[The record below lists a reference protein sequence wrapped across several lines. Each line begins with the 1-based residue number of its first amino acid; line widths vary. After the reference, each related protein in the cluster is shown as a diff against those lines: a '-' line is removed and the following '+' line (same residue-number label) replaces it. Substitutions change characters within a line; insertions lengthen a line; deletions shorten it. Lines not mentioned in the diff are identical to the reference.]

1 LEDALAV
8 SNLRCYQCSLKGLA
22 ANTVRAAFHPLRGLS
37 EFLIHEAKL
46 LEENPVKAF
55 TMPKKA
61 EGRRLTMSDPEA
73 LALLD
78 AAARQCD
85 PRKVAMSVALI
96 SALLYTG
103 VRADE
108 LVNIRLAD
116 VLFDQ
121 EEMLVSKGKGGK
133 KRTLF
138 PTPDFFVAVRAWQHE
153 RNGMGCEHDCQ
164 LAQGAVGGGNLARQF
179 PGRCQGRR
187 QWCRVEGPV
196 VLRDFDDLALFVFA
210 EVGWLHVWTCL
221 LYLGVIR
228 R

>member
-1 LEDALAV
+1 MEDALAV

-121 EEMLVSKGKGGK
+121 EEMLVSKGKGG
-133 KRTLF
+133 
-138 PTPDFFVAVRAWQHE
+138 AARAK
-153 RNGMGCEHDCQ
+153 RNGVRTR
-164 LAQGAVGGGNLARQF
+164 LPARS
-179 PGRCQGRR
+179 GRGRR
-187 QWCRVEGPV
+187 RKSRPPV
-196 VLRDFDDLALFVFA
+196 PRSVSGAAAV
-210 EVGWLHVWTCL
+210 VSG
-221 LYLGVIR
+221 R
-228 R
+228 RPSSPAGL

>member
-1 LEDALAV
+1 MEDALAV

-46 LEENPVKAF
+46 LEENPGKAF

-121 EEMLVSKGKGGK
+121 EEMLVSKGKGG
-133 KRTLF
+133 TDL
-138 PTPDFFVAVRAWQHE
+138 
-153 RNGMGCEHDCQ
+153 G
-164 LAQGAVGGGNLARQF
+164 LAICREIVSSWADTISVESAVG
-179 PGRCQGRR
+179 QGTT
-187 QWCRVEGPV
+187 VHV
-196 VLRDFDDLALFVFA
+196 ALPRA
-210 EVGWLHVWTCL
+210 L
-221 LYLGVIR
+221 
-228 R
+228 

>member
-1 LEDALAV
+1 MEDALAV

-103 VRADE
+103 VRADK

-138 PTPDFFVAVRAWQHE
+138 PTPANAT
-153 RNGMGCEHDCQ
+153 
-164 LAQGAVGGGNLARQF
+164 GGKSLRLLCGLCSLYQRRCASSSTRTSSTEAKASRSSSSSRSLPWKLSWTPFCHGQ
-179 PGRCQGRR
+179 PGSM
-187 QWCRVEGPV
+187 
-196 VLRDFDDLALFVFA
+196 
-210 EVGWLHVWTCL
+210 
-221 LYLGVIR
+221 
-228 R
+228 